1 MKKQLSLL
9 LCAVFMASALVSCSD
24 KPAGSGS
31 DSGSKKQPQI
41 SSASSEPEPT
51 PPPYEANVLTGQE
64 KDSTYPE
71 GQRITA
77 VMVNN
82 VSVCRP
88 QRGLSQAEML
98 FEIQVEGGITRFM
111 AIYNDYKGLPDI
123 GPIRSAR
130 DQFFK
135 LIVPFQ
141 PLYVHVGE
149 SVVQKQLIADLD
161 YHELNIDGD
170 RGTIAYRDQPRLNAG
185 YAYEHTA
192 YTNGDLIS
200 KFIEK
205 QEIDDKRTYNSTFF
219 EFVNYNE
226 PARVL
231 ANEGAKFVDI
241 VHSGSYRT
249 YFEYDES
256 MQRYMMS
263 QWNGTKK
270 VKENTV
276 DENNGVQ
283 LGFENLIV
291 CFTDIHVYPGHEV
304 KGLQYVD
311 YDFGG
316 VGFYFNGGRWE
327 KIRWTKGSN
336 PLQPLRLSD
345 IDGNEIPV
353 QINPGRSYIAM
364 VDLDEYENKFKYYD
378 GDKQQEVGSIA
389 AESKIK
395 ESDD

>member
-9 LCAVFMASALVSCSD
+9 LCAVFMASALVSCSE
-24 KPAGSGS
+24 KPSASGS
-31 DSGSKKQPQI
+31 NNNSKPSQN

-51 PPPYEANVLTGQE
+51 PPPYEPNVLTGQE
-64 KDSTYPE
+64 KDSSYPE

-77 VMVNN
+77 IMVNN
-82 VSVCRP
+82 ISNCRP

-111 AIYNDYKGLPDI
+111 GIFNDYKNLADV
-123 GPIRSAR
+123 GPVRSAR

-170 RGTIAYRDQPRLNAG
+170 RGTIIYRDQPRLNAG
-185 YAYEHTA
+185 YDYEHTA
-192 YTNGDLIS
+192 YTNGEIIT
-200 KFIEK
+200 KFIENK
-205 QEIDDKRTYNSTFF
+205 EIDDKRTYNSPFF
-219 EFVNYNE
+219 EFVDYNE
-226 PARVL
+226 PSRVL

-241 VHSGSYRT
+241 VHSSSYRT
-249 YFEYDES
+249 YFEYDDS

-263 QWNGTKK
+263 QWNGSKKTKEK
-270 VKENTV
+270 TV

-316 VGFYFNGGRWE
+316 VGYYFNGGRYE

-345 IDGNEIPV
+345 FDGNEIPV
-353 QINPGRSYIAM
+353 QINTGRSYVAM
-364 VDLDEYENKFKYYD
+364 VDLDEHDSKFKYYD
-378 GDKQQEVGSIA
+378 GDKQQDVGSIA
-389 AESKIK
+389 TESKVK